1 MIAHVVLFRPKPD
14 LSSEERE
21 QLVAAF
27 ERAVAEIPSVR
38 GVRVGRRVTHGA
50 GYESTSPD
58 VADFLIVLD
67 FDDLAGLQAY
77 LRHPAHEELGA
88 RFNQSFSSGLVYD
101 FAVGT
106 LREVLAMRSRAL

>member
-14 LSSEERE
+14 LSSDERE

-27 ERAVAEIPSVR
+27 ERAVAEIPTVR

-77 LRHPAHEELGA
+77 LGHPAHEELGA
-88 RFNQSFSSGLVYD
+88 RFNQALASALVCD
-101 FAVGT
+101 FEMGSD
-106 LREVLAMRSRAL
+106 LA